1 MEAPIEIGASIR
13 EKGRMSSI
21 GYLFGQLGLL
31 VDGLNRLDRLG
42 FLVGDLTGRELGFEL
57 LDDFGVYLLVDLHLE
72 HEHQQAEHDQ
82 VERHIEGADFEG
94 VDVRGGH
101 VGGGRVTGHT
111 CRNGDE
117 ADDAVRQGATDTLFK
132 KVFSK

>member
-57 LDDFGVYLLVDLHLE
+57 LDDFGVHLLLTLKANIRRTPPSAAVALLIFFFSSKRVG
-72 HEHQQAEHDQ
+72 AEITH
-82 VERHIEGADFEG
+82 
-94 VDVRGGH
+94 
-101 VGGGRVTGHT
+101 
-111 CRNGDE
+111 
-117 ADDAVRQGATDTLFK
+117 
-132 KVFSK
+132 